1 MNGKFD
7 QETMAML
14 NFYTSSLG
22 VERLF
27 KSRQGSDG
35 GKASIVNKRHRGV
48 LYIDETLV
56 TALPTHGLCFCVCVC
71 VCKIRGLK
79 GEPCQG
85 MEWTPGL
92 SP

>member
-1 MNGKFD
+1 MNGKFY
-7 QETMAML
+7 QETMVML
-14 NFYTSSLG
+14 NFHTSSLG
-22 VERLF
+22 VEWLF

-35 GKASIVNKRHRGV
+35 GKASIVNKRHRRV
-48 LYIDETLV
+48 LYIDGTLV

-71 VCKIRGLK
+71 KIRGLK
-79 GEPCQG
+79 GDPCQG